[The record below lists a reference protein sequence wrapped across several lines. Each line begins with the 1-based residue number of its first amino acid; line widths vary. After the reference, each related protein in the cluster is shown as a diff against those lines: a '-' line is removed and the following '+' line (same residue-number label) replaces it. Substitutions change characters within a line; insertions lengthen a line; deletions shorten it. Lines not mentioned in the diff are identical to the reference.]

1 MFKIIIS
8 FILLQALSAYVD
20 SSCLNSPNN
29 GYTPETPFW
38 LWDHTTKPLPQ
49 EEIQW
54 FFILIAVVIVLFLSG
69 MVTLIMLRSLH
80 KNIARYNQNEV
91 VNGGNLK
98 PPRNGMLLS
107 VFLVVISMVT
117 LAFACFAFLVRESPG
132 ALIICS
138 VGLFVCLLTPAGFV
152 LAGVNKSFGVQE
164 WKSKVILAS
173 IVCPGIIFLLFFLIN
188 DMLLADS
195 ATLPI
200 SILIALLALWLGVC
214 VPWTFVGAYFVIC
227 RRTLEHPVSTNIIP
241 RKHDIIHDQTTVIP
255 RQQIPDPAIVI
266 PCQQIPDPTI
276 VIPRQQISDQTIVIP
291 RQQIPE
297 QTMDT
302 QPAMLPVGNVLYPKI
317 DELW

>member
-1 MFKIIIS
+1 
-8 FILLQALSAYVD
+8 
-20 SSCLNSPNN
+20 
-29 GYTPETPFW
+29 
-38 LWDHTTKPLPQ
+38 
-49 EEIQW
+49 
-54 FFILIAVVIVLFLSG
+54 
-69 MVTLIMLRSLH
+69 
-80 KNIARYNQNEV
+80 
-91 VNGGNLK
+91 
-98 PPRNGMLLS
+98 MLLS

-152 LAGVNKSFGVQE
+152 LAGVNKSFGVPE

-188 DMLLADS
+188 DMLLVDS

-227 RRTLEHPVSTNIIP
+227 RRTLEHPVSINI
-241 RKHDIIHDQTTVIP
+241 IP
-255 RQQIPDPAIVI
+255 RQQIPDQTIVV
-266 PCQQIPDPTI
+266 PRQQILDPDQAI